1 MVAAARG
8 RRQERASS
16 AALPESVWIGLLI
29 GAFALYYV
37 TPWLPLSLL
46 TLALC
51 AVLCYVQ
58 LPLATSLVPLAM
70 PFFMLPK
77 RLGHLEFSL
86 GETAIVLCCVAY
98 VVGRTL
104 QRRRWGTGFGSMVRR
119 YVPASPLERA
129 IALFLVA
136 GTVATLAPQFRHFA
150 LREYR
155 LVILEPI
162 AYYVLAL
169 ALLRDTRAMVRAL
182 WALAGAGL
190 LVAVLGLAQYVW
202 RPATLTGVYW
212 VGHT

>member
-8 RRQERASS
+8 KRQERARPV
-16 AALPESVWIGLLI
+16 ALPESVWIGLLI

-37 TPWLPLSLL
+37 APGLPLSLL
-46 TLALC
+46 FLALC

-77 RLGHLEFSL
+77 HLGHLEFSL
-86 GETAIVLCCVAY
+86 GETAIVLCGVAY

-104 QRRRWGTGFGSMVRR
+104 QRRRWGTGLGSMVRR

-136 GTVATLAPQFRHFA
+136 APAPTLAPPFRHVA
-150 LREYR
+150 L
-155 LVILEPI
+155 P
-162 AYYVLAL
+162 
-169 ALLRDTRAMVRAL
+169 
-182 WALAGAGL
+182 
-190 LVAVLGLAQYVW
+190 
-202 RPATLTGVYW
+202 
-212 VGHT
+212 

>member
-8 RRQERASS
+8 RRQERVSS

-77 RLGHLEFSL
+77 HLGHLEFSL

-104 QRRRWGTGFGSMVRR
+104 QRRRWGTGLRSIVRR
-119 YVPASPLERA
+119 QRPA
-129 IALFLVA
+129 FV
-136 GTVATLAPQFRHFA
+136 GGTLALPQPSRA
-150 LREYR
+150 PR
-155 LVILEPI
+155 PI
-162 AYYVLAL
+162 SLS
-169 ALLRDTRAMVRAL
+169 RAL
-182 WALAGAGL
+182 E
-190 LVAVLGLAQYVW
+190 
-202 RPATLTGVYW
+202 
-212 VGHT
+212 